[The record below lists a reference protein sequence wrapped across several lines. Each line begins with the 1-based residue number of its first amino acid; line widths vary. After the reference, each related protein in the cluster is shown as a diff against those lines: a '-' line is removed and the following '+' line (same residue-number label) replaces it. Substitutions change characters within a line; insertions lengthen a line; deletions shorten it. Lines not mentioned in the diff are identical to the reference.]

1 MGGRALWANGGAFG
15 GAFGTGIAAQ
25 AKHVY
30 DIHKETPPGVGRANA
45 SFDMIIRSVLIANRG
60 EIAVRIIRACRE
72 LGIESV
78 QAYSSAD
85 RESLPVL
92 MADRSVCI
100 GGPQSK
106 ESYLNVNALIGAAT
120 MARVD
125 AVHPGYGFLSENADF
140 ADACCKAG
148 LVYVGPEPG
157 AIRLMGDKAAA
168 RRLARDAGV
177 PIAQGSHEPVSS
189 ADEAVRIA
197 NEVGYPVLIKASAG
211 GGGRGMRVV
220 GNERQLRETLDRASS
235 EAAAAF
241 GSGAIYIE
249 RYLSPVRHVEVQV
262 LGDGR
267 DVVHLGERDCTVQRR
282 HQKLVEESPSPAL
295 TSQLRERM
303 TDAACRLARAVN
315 YRSAGTLEFIVDAT
329 RQEFFFI
336 EMNTRIQVEHPVTEM
351 VTGLDLVKLQLQ
363 IAGGEPLRMTQSDIR
378 FSGHAIECRIN
389 AEDPDRG
396 FMPKPGRLSE
406 FVAPSGPGIR
416 VDSHA
421 FVGYELP
428 PHYDSLIAKIVAWDT
443 TRDAALARMRRAL
456 QEFRLSGVPSTL
468 SFHQRLL
475 ARPEFV
481 AGDVHTQFVKES
493 MWAGHPMQHLL

>member
-1 MGGRALWANGGAFG
+1 M
-15 GAFGTGIAAQ
+15 T
-25 AKHVY
+25 
-30 DIHKETPPGVGRANA
+30 
-45 SFDMIIRSVLIANRG
+45 IRSVFIANRG

-78 QAYSSAD
+78 QGYSSAD
-85 RESLPVL
+85 RDSLPVR

-100 GGPQSK
+100 GGAQSK
-106 ESYLNVNALIGAAT
+106 ESYLNVNALLGAAS
-120 MARVD
+120 MAKVD
-125 AVHPGYGFLSENADF
+125 AIHPGYGFLSENADF
-140 ADACCKAG
+140 ANACVDTG
-148 LVYVGPEPG
+148 FTYVGPEAS
-157 AIRLMGDKAAA
+157 AIRLMDDKAAA
-168 RRLARDAGV
+168 RRLALEAGV
-177 PIAQGSHEPVSS
+177 PVAQGSQHPVAS
-189 ADEAVRIA
+189 ADEAVHIA

-220 GNERQLRETLDRASS
+220 TNEKQLRDVLERASS

-241 GSGAIYIE
+241 GSGAVYIE

-282 HQKLVEESPSPAL
+282 HQKLLEESPSPGLMPA
-295 TSQLRERM
+295 LRERM
-303 TDAACRLARAVN
+303 TDAACRLARSVG
-315 YRSAGTLEFIVDAT
+315 YRSAGTLEFIVDIA
-329 RQEFFFI
+329 RQEFYFI

-351 VTGLDLVKLQLQ
+351 VTGLDLVKLQLR
-363 IAGGEPLRMTQSDIR
+363 IAGGETLPVKQSDIR

-396 FMPKPGRLSE
+396 FMPKPGKLSE
-406 FVAPSGPGIR
+406 FLAPAGPGVR

-428 PHYDSLIAKIVAWDT
+428 PYYDSLIAKIVTWDD
-443 TRDAALARMRRAL
+443 TREAALARMRRAL
-456 QEFRLSGVPSTL
+456 HEFRIAGVPTTVP
-468 SFHQRLL
+468 FHQRLL
-475 ARPEFV
+475 AEPDFI
-481 AGDVHTQFVKES
+481 AGNVDTQFVKQK